1 MCERSDSCDSV
12 PDYRVYETK
21 DGRLVN
27 PTLHIEYPNRPLK
40 DKKLFDGYLLKKN
53 NTSAS
58 ESSSASEASSTSESS
73 SESSQTRTSSTCSNH
88 HHPKTERPTMITET
102 ELNKTKY
109 FGPSTKETINKKL
122 KANDFMIFSSLRD
135 SASTSEIAA
144 TADPSKLP
152 LLLAYRSS
160 NDKIYYLPIKH
171 EKSRWWIEFP
181 NGNEKTDFSSI
192 QNLVNHYYTYQYMDI
207 KTGTIEMFPLNL
219 LENDSQ

>member
-1 MCERSDSCDSV
+1 MCERSDSCDSM

-40 DKKLFDGYLLKKN
+40 DKKLYDGYLLKNN

-58 ESSSASEASSTSESS
+58 ESSSVSSSVSS
-73 SESSQTRTSSTCSNH
+73 SESSQTRTSSTCSNQ
-88 HHPKTERPTMITET
+88 HHPKTERPTMITE
-102 ELNKTKY
+102 LNKTKY
-109 FGPSTKETINKKL
+109 FGTATKETINKKL
-122 KANDFMIFSSLRD
+122 KANDFMIFTSLPD
-135 SASTSEIAA
+135 SASTSEIVAA
-144 TADPSKLP
+144 ADPSKLP

-192 QNLVNHYYTYQYMDI
+192 QNLVNHYYTYQYMDVE
-207 KTGTIEMFPLNL
+207 TGTIEMFPLNL